1 MFQELLRAVRCQ
13 SCRSQYVVLFGGRS
27 GQLVK
32 NLTGP
37 PSSAVRGGPGRVFV
51 TNERGQVILDI
62 TESRVKPVVPGRGF
76 GPKRAPTIEELNLL
90 KGILGGGD

>member
-1 MFQELLRAVRCQ
+1 M
-13 SCRSQYVVLFGGRS
+13 
-27 GQLVK
+27 
-32 NLTGP
+32 
-37 PSSAVRGGPGRVFV
+37 FV